1 MAITFN
7 RPSTAGAKHG
17 PGFVWDVTSS
27 LIGPMPTGSY
37 WEVGIQNVAGT
48 WTSWNSVVP
57 WVSASQVGIMGIGRV
72 VPGDILH
79 THLFISSA
87 GLTNDLETGDT
98 GTLFVRLH
106 NGSTGA
112 IDDSGTLSITVDNV
126 DGASQLFAFVSASLT
141 SDVSLAAILAAV
153 RPTYHSPL

>member
-7 RPSTAGAKHG
+7 RPSSSGAKHG
-17 PGFVWDVTSS
+17 PGFVWDVTTS

-37 WEVGIQNVAGT
+37 WEVGIRNTADT
-48 WTSWNSVVP
+48 FTSWNSVVP
-57 WVSASQVGIMGIGRV
+57 WVATNQAGVMGIGLV

-79 THLFISSA
+79 THVFIASG

-98 GTLFVRLH
+98 ANLFVKLH

-126 DGASQLFAFVSASLT
+126 DGASQLFHYISQSLT
-141 SDVSLAAILAAV
+141 ADVSLSAILAAV